1 MSEKT
6 KYKKLASNTAT
17 VAVGTLGSKLLVYLL
32 VRLYTSVLSGEEFS
46 IASNITELATL
57 LIPFISLGI
66 GEAVFR
72 FAMDKAYEEKEI
84 FTLGFIAIG
93 LGALL
98 LPPLAF
104 LFFAIDYFKRYVW
117 LLIVYVLASAIHTNC
132 SQFIRAKA
140 MFRLYAAQGIL
151 NTLLT
156 IALNVL
162 FLIPLKMGVVGYVLS
177 VAVADTLSSLFL
189 FVAAKLWRYLSI
201 RSVQKTTL
209 KAMLLYSL
217 PLIPTTV
224 SWWITNV
231 SDRYM
236 ITYIKGDAINGLYA
250 AAYKIPTLL
259 MVLIGIF
266 NSAWKYSAVEEKDKA
281 DNVRFFS
288 DVYRA
293 FTTVL
298 FLVSGGIVAFSRVL
312 SHLMFGKDFR
322 EAWVYIPILTVA
334 MTFSALS
341 SFTGTVFIV
350 EKKSKYSFY
359 TALAA
364 AGVNIALNFLLI
376 PLFTDARFGAMGAA
390 LATLVAY
397 LLMFILRLAF
407 SSRMIGYRPLGG
419 ITCINTAI
427 LFAMAYL
434 VTREITG
441 WIAWQAALLA
451 LLVFVNYRGIRS
463 TFRLF
468 FKRSR
473 PENLSK

>member
-1 MSEKT
+1 MSEST
-6 KYKKLASNTAT
+6 KYKKLMSNTAT
-17 VAVGTLGSKLLVYLL
+17 VAIGTLGSKLLVYLL

-72 FAMDKAYEEKEI
+72 FSMDKAYRESEI
-84 FTLGFIAIG
+84 FTLGFVAIG
-93 LGALL
+93 IGSILI
-98 LPPLAF
+98 PPLAA
-104 LFFAIDYFKRYVW
+104 LFFAIDYFKGYVW
-117 LLIVYVLASAIHTNC
+117 LLIVYVLASSIHTNC

-156 IALNVL
+156 IALNVI

-177 VAVADTLSSLFL
+177 VALADIISSLFL
-189 FVAAKLWRYLSI
+189 TLAAKLWRYFDLRAI
-201 RSVQKTTL
+201 RKSTL
-209 KAMLLYSL
+209 KTMLLYSL

-236 ITYIKGDAINGLYA
+236 ITYMQGDAINGLYA

-281 DNVRFFS
+281 DNAAFFS
-288 DVYRA
+288 QVYES
-293 FTTVL
+293 FHTLL
-298 FLVSGGIVAFSRVL
+298 FLIAGGITLFSRVL
-312 SHLMFGKDFR
+312 SHIMFGEEFR
-322 EAWVYIPILTVA
+322 AAWVYIPVLTVA

-350 EKKSKYSFY
+350 EKKSKLSLY
-359 TALAA
+359 TSLLA
-364 AGVNIALNFLLI
+364 AGVNIILNILLI
-376 PLFTDARFGAMGAA
+376 PLFTSERFGAMGAA
-390 LATLVAY
+390 IATLAAY
-397 LLMFILRLAF
+397 IIMFLSRLVL
-407 SSRMIGYRPLGG
+407 SVRLVGYRPR
-419 ITCINTAI
+419 IMMTAVNTLLLAAI
-427 LFAMAYL
+427 ALT
-434 VTREITG
+434 VTLEVKA
-441 WIAWQAALLA
+441 WIAISAGLFLIFTAA
-451 LLVFVNYRGIRS
+451 NYRGLIS
-463 TFRLF
+463 TVKTFLV
-468 FKRSR
+468 K
-473 PENLSK
+473 KH